1 MGGFTVEARFPLGEF
16 NAHGADG
23 QAEWP
28 PSPARLLAALLSTA
42 YSRGCGVEAV
52 RALYELPAPSLSC
65 PPRGARDIGYRRWV
79 PVNNGLRFDSSGMP
93 SGIMDTSKTRF
104 WKPAVK
110 PPERGSLLGR
120 RDDDVVRWVFKGGG
134 QGQVPDL
141 GVLRAVAQ
149 QVEYLG
155 RPTSP
160 VLLDVRAGCQEAPA
174 SHDRWEPDPFGPCH
188 LQVGTPGLLQRLDER
203 EEARRRSLFTGTHPA
218 LPHRSTARYRLIGNQ
233 AQQVAP
239 PDARLLLDGAVLYR
253 MQPSQGAHVEAADLG
268 IVLDQLVSVLGEAQ
282 WMLPVLGQEGQGRR
296 ERQVLRAVLVH
307 GAQPAREIPLAVR
320 AGVTQA
326 RICEPRVMTS
336 LPRLIRA
343 VTAVSSI
350 WTSLVPVRRA
360 PDQLR
365 AELESLAAR
374 HQVRLV
380 DAGLHRHAR
389 AEVGVEAGCD
399 SEARHVTL
407 RFNDAVPGPVVLG
420 GVMMSPL
427 GASGLAVNPKRR
439 SAPDDR

>member
-1 MGGFTVEARFPLGEF
+1 MGGFTFEARFPLGEF

-65 PPRGARDIGYRRWV
+65 PPRGARDIGYGRWV
-79 PVNNGLRFDSSGMP
+79 PVNNALRFAADGTP
-93 SGIMDTSKTRF
+93 SGIVDAKHRF
-104 WKPAVK
+104 GDKAVK

-134 QGQVPDL
+134 QGQEPDL
-141 GVLRAVAQ
+141 EVLRAVAQ

-160 VLLDVRAGCQEAPA
+160 VLLDVRAGCREAPA
-174 SHDRWEPDPFGPCH
+174 SHACWEPDPFGPCH
-188 LQVGTPGLLQRLDER
+188 LQVGTPGLLQWLDER
-203 EEARRRSLFTGTHPA
+203 EEARRRSQFTGTHPA
-218 LPHRSTARYRLIGNQ
+218 LPHRPTARYRLIGDQ

-268 IVLDQLVSVLGEAQ
+268 IVLDQLVSVLGEAE
-282 WMLPVLGQEGQGRR
+282 WMLPVLGQEGQGRW
-296 ERQVLRAVLVH
+296 ERQVLRAVLVR

-326 RICEPRVMTS
+326 RICETRVMTS

-389 AEVGVEAGCD
+389 AEVGFEAGCD

-407 RFNDAVPGPVVLG
+407 RFNEAVPGPVVLG

-427 GASGLAVNPKRR
+427 GASGLAVNPKRP